1 MIIQRILNNN
11 VVIVKNKKG
20 QEEIVCGKGIAFKKK
35 VGEFV
40 DVSAINKV
48 FTLRGRKELEYFQ
61 ELWEEIPVEYFKVA
75 DDVVGMIKLEL
86 GKKISDTL
94 YISLIDHI
102 YMAVQRSEKGIQV
115 RNAMMWDIQ
124 RFYPEEF
131 HLGEKA
137 LGMIQKKLNVSL
149 LQDEAAFIALHIV
162 NASADDKRVGNYKA
176 YRRN

>member
-75 DDVVGMIKLEL
+75 DYTPTPKAENIK
-86 GKKISDTL
+86 GHPPMHTL
-94 YISLIDHI
+94 PYKQLYLLII
-102 YMAVQRSEKGIQV
+102 PA
-115 RNAMMWDIQ
+115 
-124 RFYPEEF
+124 
-131 HLGEKA
+131 
-137 LGMIQKKLNVSL
+137 
-149 LQDEAAFIALHIV
+149 
-162 NASADDKRVGNYKA
+162 
-176 YRRN
+176 

>member
-75 DDVVGMIKLEL
+75 DDVVGMSGVHLLRRTSDSKR
-86 GKKISDTL
+86 KTAYRSRSDTC
-94 YISLIDHI
+94 Y
-102 YMAVQRSEKGIQV
+102 QRYDPEIPHNEGIQ
-115 RNAMMWDIQ
+115 
-124 RFYPEEF
+124 
-131 HLGEKA
+131 G
-137 LGMIQKKLNVSL
+137 S
-149 LQDEAAFIALHIV
+149 
-162 NASADDKRVGNYKA
+162 S
-176 YRRN
+176 

>member
-20 QEEIVCGKGIAFKKK
+20 QEEIVCENGMRFKKK

-75 DDVVGMIKLEL
+75 DDVVGDDKTGAWKENQRH
-86 GKKISDTL
+86 TL
-94 YISLIDHI
+94 YFSYRPHL
-102 YMAVQRSEKGIQV
+102 YGS
-115 RNAMMWDIQ
+115 
-124 RFYPEEF
+124 PEERKRDT
-131 HLGEKA
+131 GEKCHDV
-137 LGMIQKKLNVSL
+137 GY
-149 LQDEAAFIALHIV
+149 
-162 NASADDKRVGNYKA
+162 SAVLPGRISSG
-176 YRRN
+176 

>member
-1 MIIQRILNNN
+1 MS
-11 VVIVKNKKG
+11 
-20 QEEIVCGKGIAFKKK
+20 
-35 VGEFV
+35 FV

-102 YMAVQRSEKGIQV
+102 IWQSRGAKKG
-115 RNAMMWDIQ
+115 
-124 RFYPEEF
+124 
-131 HLGEKA
+131 
-137 LGMIQKKLNVSL
+137 
-149 LQDEAAFIALHIV
+149 
-162 NASADDKRVGNYKA
+162 
-176 YRRN
+176 YR

>member
-11 VVIVKNKKG
+11 VLIVKNKKG

-86 GKKISDTL
+86 GAKK
-94 YISLIDHI
+94 
-102 YMAVQRSEKGIQV
+102 G
-115 RNAMMWDIQ
+115 
-124 RFYPEEF
+124 
-131 HLGEKA
+131 
-137 LGMIQKKLNVSL
+137 
-149 LQDEAAFIALHIV
+149 
-162 NASADDKRVGNYKA
+162 
-176 YRRN
+176 YR

>member
-86 GKKISDTL
+86 GKKISAKLILHPKSPIAYDHLSFAPNGLCLLTL
-94 YISLIDHI
+94 FIFIFLLIIFKHWF
-102 YMAVQRSEKGIQV
+102 S
-115 RNAMMWDIQ
+115 
-124 RFYPEEF
+124 F
-131 HLGEKA
+131 
-137 LGMIQKKLNVSL
+137 
-149 LQDEAAFIALHIV
+149 
-162 NASADDKRVGNYKA
+162 SA
-176 YRRN
+176 